1 MLNSMPFSIH
11 GIFPNYYHETWV
23 SYTFMSLL
31 EGMQCDDLEIKTL
44 VGSKAK
50 SINKPHIQSIVPL
63 KLQHLLR
70 LFGWR
75 SQPDTLLSLV
85 RMNRFQEGDVAYLWL
100 ANPLKFSEKLHAK
113 GVMVVREMINCT
125 LSMKRDELRKAYQA
139 FDGSIYE
146 GITDQDIE
154 NERQQL
160 ASADYIY
167 CPNRFVKQSVINY
180 AIPESRCLD
189 VSYGWS
195 PQHLN
200 GQTQSLPKCD
210 GITVAFV
217 GTVDVRKGAPILLEA
232 WAKSGVKGRLIL
244 AGQIAEEVKHKCA
257 AWLDRENVVCLGHVT
272 DVGAVYRS
280 ADVFCF
286 PTWEEG
292 GPIVTIEA
300 MSQGLP
306 VIVTPMG
313 TSGVF
318 SEGEDIGLVVPPGDV
333 DALVQ
338 AIQLLA
344 KDEQLRKNMGF
355 LAQQRAMLFTGEQ
368 AGKKRL
374 DLLLEKRIEW
384 LSSQKI
390 DS

>member
-1 MLNSMPFSIH
+1 MAFSLH

-23 SYTFMSLL
+23 SYTFMCLL
-31 EGMQCDDLEIKTL
+31 EGMVCDELEIKTL

-50 SINKPHIQSIVPL
+50 TINKPHIESILPL
-63 KLQHLLR
+63 KLQNFLG
-70 LFGWR
+70 LFGWKI
-75 SQPDTLLSLV
+75 QPETLLSLI
-85 RMNRFQEGDVAYLWL
+85 RMNRFKAGDMAYLWL
-100 ANPLKFSEKLHAK
+100 TNPPDFSEKLHAK
-113 GVMVVREMINCT
+113 GVIVVREMVNCT
-125 LSMKRDELRKAYQA
+125 LARRRDELRKAYHL
-139 FDGSIYE
+139 FDGSIFD
-146 GITDQDIE
+146 GITDQDVE

-160 ASADYIY
+160 ASADYIF
-167 CPNRFVKQSVINY
+167 CPNRFVTQSVTDY
-180 AIPESRCLD
+180 SIPESRCMD

-195 PQHLN
+195 PQRVN
-200 GQTQSLPKCD
+200 GQTQALPKCD
-210 GITVAFV
+210 GITVAFA

-244 AGQIAEEVKHKCA
+244 AGQIAEEITQKCA
-257 AWLDRENVVCLGHVT
+257 AWLDREDVVCLGHVL

-280 ADVFCF
+280 ADIFCF

-313 TSGVF
+313 TSGIF
-318 SEGEDIGLVVPPGDV
+318 AEGEGVGLVVPPGDV

-344 KDEQLRKNMGF
+344 NDNELRKNMGL
-355 LAQQRAMLFTGEQ
+355 LAQQRSLLFTWEH
-368 AGKKRL
+368 AAKRRL
-374 DLLLEKRIEW
+374 DLLLEKRTEW
-384 LSSQKI
+384 LATHKVI
-390 DS
+390 